1 MAEAQKYV
9 RATAGFVV
17 QNRGVVNP
25 GETVGLLR
33 GEAMDVVSAS
43 RGDYI
48 TPAEYQQGPIADF
61 KPKDAEGKVI
71 DDAWRKRHQEA
82 VAAAA
87 GAASGSE
94 KGRRST
100 LTTAGAQ

>member
-9 RATAGFVV
+9 RATAGFMV
-17 QNRGVVNP
+17 QNRGIVNP

-43 RGDYI
+43 RGEYI
-48 TPAEYQQGPIADF
+48 TPQEYQQGPIADF
-61 KPKDAEGKVI
+61 KPKDAEGNVI
-71 DDAWRKRHQEA
+71 VDKPKAPPAPQRH
-82 VAAAA
+82 
-87 GAASGSE
+87 GKGSV
-94 KGRRST
+94 